1 MFIEQMGISASF
13 VTINVAVL
21 VLISIN
27 HRVKVFTILATLN
40 MVLIVFQPTIH
51 NASGSKLPVETLI
64 ILSVASWALS
74 FLIRAPKTKTNPWS
88 SHNDE

>member
-40 MVLIVFQPTIH
+40 MVLIAFQPTIH